1 MRRKVERRD
10 VATARRAQ
18 LVISTSRAAGS
29 RIKLRRSGPTVP
41 PADSSGTRLRQPSIT
56 VLRPRSITLLQPLS
70 TIRLRRST
78 LLRPHITPLPA
89 AVAAIALAAVAVAA
103 APTVVAAAMAADTGK

>member
-10 VATARRAQ
+10 VATARRAR
-18 LVISTSRAAGS
+18 LVISTSRAGAR

-41 PADSSGTRLRQPSIT
+41 QVDSSGTRLRQLSIT

-70 TIRLRRST
+70 TIRLRRSI
-78 LLRPHITPLPA
+78 LLRLGITPLPA
-89 AVAAIALAAVAVAA
+89 AVAAIALAAVA
-103 APTVVAAAMAADTGK
+103 PTVAVAAMAADTGK